1 MEKTLREVCDELG
14 VSRRAVQ
21 GYEKAGLVSATDK
34 TNRGYLLYDEEAQ
47 EKIRRIKMYQDVE
60 FSLKE
65 IAQLLDA
72 SADAD
77 RGALAE
83 VLCNELGV
91 VLPSGDVEE
100 IGLGLLLRV
109 TGRITTVHGDAQRA
123 NCNTGLGLLEL
134 GIGNKSAGEDDLVK
148 VERHHEPP

>member
-72 SADAD
+72 SA
-77 RGALAE
+77 E
-83 VLCNELGV
+83 VV
-91 VLPSGDVEE
+91 RF
-100 IGLGLLLRV
+100 LLLQK
-109 TGRITTVHGDAQRA
+109 QRKLRA
-123 NCNTGLGLLEL
+123 DKDYQEKLIQKLLQEIENC
-134 GIGNKSAGEDDLVK
+134 
-148 VERHHEPP
+148 